1 MNAHAQPVADAR
13 HSSGHAAGADE
24 RALEL
29 AGRKVRVSGISQ
41 GVGFRPFVYRLA
53 REEGLSG
60 SVRNDATGVSIEVF
74 GSRAALDRFVARIA
88 SESPAAARLDDVQTS
103 HLAFE
108 RRTGF
113 EIAASVNG
121 AERRVSIP
129 ADLATCP
136 ECVGEIFAPGDR
148 RYRYAFTNC
157 TSCGPRFTIARDI
170 PYDRPATSMARFPMC
185 PECQREYQSPVD
197 RRFHAQPNACPKCGP
212 RLRLVDCANR
222 SVRDDDD
229 PIRAAARAIL
239 EGKIVAIKGIGGFHL
254 ACDATDSAAV
264 RRLRER
270 KRRDEKPFAVMVR
283 DTAEAERLAHITEA
297 DKEILCASERPIV
310 IVRRGE
316 HAALAPEIAP
326 GIPAVGLMLAY
337 TPLHHLLMADVGR
350 PIVMTSGNLS
360 EAPIAYRDDEAIAR
374 LKSIADLFVMHDRE
388 IVTRCDDSVVR
399 VIAARPTVMRRS
411 RGYVPRPIRVAQ
423 PFNRPVLAC
432 GAQLKNTFCIGVG
445 SEAYFG
451 PHVGDLENLE
461 TFESFEESIAR
472 MERFLGVQPELIAHD
487 LHPDYLSTAYALGR
501 SGVPA
506 VGVQHHHAHVASAMA
521 EHRLTGPVLGIAFDG
536 TGYGTDGHA
545 WGGEFMAADAADFE
559 RLATF
564 RPIVLAGGD
573 SAIRNV
579 WRIAL
584 AMLDDAFD
592 GAAPLDDLALFRTIA
607 PGEIEIVRA
616 MIAGHL
622 NAPLAHGVGRYFDAF
637 GALALGLPRANYE
650 GQVAMRLEWVA
661 GPAERGRYRF
671 DIDRSAAPLQID
683 LRAAVREV
691 VRELRAGVSAATI
704 SARFHNTLADASVEI
719 VRTAAARLGRI
730 PIVLSG
736 GCFQNARLAES
747 IAGGLSPDFDV
758 YLHCSVP
765 PGDGGI
771 ALGQAIV
778 ADAKS
783 RKPAGGRVCA

>member
-1 MNAHAQPVADAR
+1 MDAP
-13 HSSGHAAGADE
+13 HPSCNLVPSGDHTE
-24 RALEL
+24 
-29 AGRKVRVSGISQ
+29 GRRIRIGGTVQ
-41 GVGFRPFVYRLA
+41 GVGFRPWVHRLA
-53 REEGLSG
+53 GRER
-60 SVRNDATGVSIEVF
+60 VRGRVWNSSTGATIEAF
-74 GSRAALDRFVARIA
+74 GTAQILDRFVRLLSASAPPAARIDGIVC
-88 SESPAAARLDDVQTS
+88 ETIPPE
-103 HLAFE
+103 HLE
-108 RRTGF
+108 RF
-113 EIAASVNG
+113 EIVQSRRG
-121 AERRVSIP
+121 ADRRLTIP
-129 ADLATCP
+129 PDIAICGDCLA
-136 ECVGEIFAPGDR
+136 EIFAPADR

-157 TSCGPRFTIARDI
+157 TSCGPRFTIARNI
-170 PYDRPATSMARFPMC
+170 PYDRPATTMARFTMC
-185 PECQREYQSPVD
+185 PECQREYQSHAD
-197 RRFHAQPNACPKCGP
+197 RRFHAQPNACPNCGP

-270 KRRDEKPFAVMVR
+270 KHRDEKPFAVMVR
-283 DTAEAERLAHITEA
+283 DTAEAERLAHFTEA
-297 DKEILCASERPIV
+297 DKEVLCASERPIV
-310 IVRRGE
+310 IVRRRE
-316 HAALAPEIAP
+316 HDALAPEIAP

-374 LKSIADLFVMHDRE
+374 LKSIADLFVMHDRG

-399 VIAARPTVMRRS
+399 VIAAHPTVMRRS
-411 RGYVPRPIRVAQ
+411 RGYVPRPIRVVQ
-423 PFNRPVLAC
+423 PFSRPVLAC

-521 EHRLTGPVLGIAFDG
+521 EHRLAGPVLGIAFDG

-545 WGGEFMAADAADFE
+545 WGGEFMAAETADFE

-564 RPIVLAGGD
+564 RPIALAGGD

-592 GAAPLDDLALFRTIA
+592 GAAPLADLALFRTIA

-616 MIAGHL
+616 MITGNL
-622 NAPLAHGVGRYFDAF
+622 NAPLGHGVGRYFDAF
-637 GALALGLPRANYE
+637 GALALGLAHANYE

-661 GPAERGRYRF
+661 DPAERGRYGF
-671 DIDRSAAPLQID
+671 DIDRSAAPWQID
-683 LRAAVREV
+683 LRAAAREAVRD
-691 VRELRAGVSAATI
+691 LRRGVSAATI
-704 SARFHNTLADASVEI
+704 SARFHNTLAAASAEI
-719 VRTAAARLGRI
+719 VRAAATRLGRI
-730 PIVLSG
+730 PIVLCG

-747 IAGGLSPDFDV
+747 IADGLSPGFDV

>member
-1 MNAHAQPVADAR
+1 MNAQEPGVADSRLA
-13 HSSGHAAGADE
+13 SGHAAGADE
-24 RALEL
+24 CALEL
-29 AGRKVRVSGISQ
+29 AGCKIRVSGISQ

-53 REEGLSG
+53 REEGLRG
-60 SVRNDATGVSIEVF
+60 IVRNDATGVTIEAF
-74 GSRAALDRFVARIA
+74 GSRDALDRLVARIA
-88 SESPAAARLDDVQTS
+88 SESPVAARLDGVQTS
-103 HLAFE
+103 PLAFE

-113 EIAASVNG
+113 EIAASVHG

-136 ECVGEIFAPGDR
+136 ECLAEIFAPGDR
-148 RYRYAFTNC
+148 RHRYAFTNC

-170 PYDRPATSMARFPMC
+170 PYDRPATTMARFPMC
-185 PECQREYQSPVD
+185 PECLREYQSPAD
-197 RRFHAQPNACPKCGP
+197 RRFHAEPNACPICGP
-212 RLRLVDCANR
+212 RLRLIDSADR

-229 PIRAAARAIL
+229 PIRAAARAII
-239 EGKIVAIKGIGGFHL
+239 ESKIVAIKGIGGFHL
-254 ACDATDSAAV
+254 ACDATNPAAV

-270 KRRDEKPFAVMVR
+270 KHRDEKPFAVMVR
-283 DTAEAERLAHITEA
+283 DTAEAERLAHFTEA
-297 DKEILCASERPIV
+297 DKQSLLASERPIV
-310 IVRRGE
+310 IVRRRDD
-316 HAALAPEIAP
+316 AALAPEIAP
-326 GIPAVGLMLAY
+326 GNPAVGLMLPYA
-337 TPLHHLLMADVGR
+337 PLHHLLMAEVGR

-374 LKSIADLFVMHDRE
+374 LKSIADMFVMHDRE

-399 VIAARPTVMRRS
+399 VIAARTTVMRRS
-411 RGYVPRPIRVAQ
+411 RGYVPRPITVAQ
-423 PFNRPVLAC
+423 PFSRPVLAC

-445 SEAYFG
+445 SQAYFG
-451 PHVGDLENLE
+451 PHIGNLDNLE

-521 EHRLTGPVLGIAFDG
+521 EHRLSGPVLGIAFDG
-536 TGYGTDGHA
+536 TGYGTDGQA
-545 WGGEFMAADAADFE
+545 WGGEFMAVDTANFE

-564 RPIVLAGGD
+564 RPIALAGGD

-592 GAAPLDDLALFRTIA
+592 GAAPLADLALFRTIA

-637 GALALGLPRANYE
+637 GALALGLARANHE

-661 GPAERGRYRF
+661 DPAERGRYPF
-671 DIDRSAAPLQID
+671 YIDRSGTPWQID
-683 LRAAVREV
+683 LRAAVREA
-691 VRELRAGVSAATI
+691 VRDLRGGVSPAII
-704 SARFHNTLADASVEI
+704 SARFHNTLVSASAEI
-719 VRTAAARLGRI
+719 VRAARLGRI

-747 IAGGLSPDFDV
+747 IADALSPGFDV

-783 RKPAGGRVCA
+783 REPAGDRVCA

>member
-1 MNAHAQPVADAR
+1 MNAHGPGVAEFCL
-13 HSSGHAAGADE
+13 SSGDAAGADE

-29 AGRKVRVSGISQ
+29 AGRKILVSGISQ

-60 SVRNDATGVSIEVF
+60 IVRNDETGVTIEAF
-74 GSRAALDRFVARIA
+74 GSHDALDRFVARIA
-88 SESPAAARLDDVQTS
+88 SESPAAARLDGVQTS
-103 HLAFE
+103 PIAFE
-108 RRTGF
+108 RRIGF
-113 EIAASVNG
+113 EIAASVHS

-136 ECVGEIFAPGDR
+136 ECLAEIFAPGDR

-170 PYDRPATSMARFPMC
+170 PYDRPATTMARFLMC
-185 PECQREYQSPVD
+185 PECLREYQSPAD
-197 RRFHAQPNACPKCGP
+197 RRFHAQPNACPICGP
-212 RLRLVDCANR
+212 TLRLIDSTNR
-222 SVRDDDD
+222 SVPDDGD
-229 PIRAAARAIL
+229 PIRAAARAII

-254 ACDATDSAAV
+254 ACDATDPAVV

-270 KRRDEKPFAVMVR
+270 KHRDEKPFAVMVR
-283 DTAEAERLAHITEA
+283 DTAEAERLAHFTKA
-297 DKEILCASERPIV
+297 DKDSILANERPIV
-310 IVRRGE
+310 IVRRRGD
-316 HAALAPEIAP
+316 AALAPEIAP
-326 GIPAVGLMLAY
+326 GNPAVGLMLPYA
-337 TPLHHLLMADVGR
+337 PLHHLLMAEVGR

-399 VIAARPTVMRRS
+399 VIAARATVMRRS
-411 RGYVPRPIRVAQ
+411 RGYVPRPVPVAQ
-423 PFNRPVLAC
+423 PFSRPVLAC

-445 SEAYFG
+445 SQAYFG
-451 PHVGDLENLE
+451 PHIGDLDNLE

-487 LHPDYLSTAYALGR
+487 LHPDYLSTSYALGR

-506 VGVQHHHAHVASAMA
+506 FGVQHHHAHVASAMA
-521 EHRLTGPVLGIAFDG
+521 EHRLSGPVLGIAFDG

-545 WGGEFMAADAADFE
+545 WGGEFMAVDTADFE

-564 RPIVLAGGD
+564 RPIALAGGD

-592 GAAPLDDLALFRTIA
+592 GAAPLADLALFRTIA

-616 MIAGHL
+616 MIAGDL

-637 GALALGLPRANYE
+637 GALALCLARANHE
-650 GQVAMRLEWVA
+650 GQVAMRLEWA
-661 GPAERGRYRF
+661 ADPAERGRYRF
-671 DIDRSAAPLQID
+671 EIDRSQSPWQID
-683 LRAAVREV
+683 LRAGVREAVRD
-691 VRELRAGVSAATI
+691 LRGGVSPATI
-704 SARFHNTLADASVEI
+704 SARFHNTLASASAEI
-719 VRTAAARLGRI
+719 VRAAAARLGRV

-747 IAGGLSPDFDV
+747 IAGALSPGFDV
-758 YLHCSVP
+758 YLHRSVP

-771 ALGQAIV
+771 ALGQAVV

-783 RKPAGGRVCA
+783 RKSGGGRVCA

>member
-1 MNAHAQPVADAR
+1 MNAQERHVADP
-13 HSSGHAAGADE
+13 HAAGADE

-53 REEGLSG
+53 CEEGLSG
-60 SVRNDATGVSIEVF
+60 SVCNDATGVTIEAF
-74 GSRAALDRFVARIA
+74 GSRDALDRFVARIA
-88 SESPAAARLDDVQTS
+88 SESPAAARLDGVRTS
-103 HLAFE
+103 PLAFE

-113 EIAASVNG
+113 EIAASVHG

-136 ECVGEIFAPGDR
+136 ECLAEIFAPGDR

-170 PYDRPATSMARFPMC
+170 PYDRPATTMARFPMC
-185 PECQREYQSPVD
+185 PECRREYQSPAD
-197 RRFHAQPNACPKCGP
+197 RRFHAQPNACPNCGP
-212 RLRLVDCANR
+212 RLRLIDCANR
-222 SVRDDDD
+222 TVRDDDD
-229 PIRAAARAIL
+229 PIRAAARAII

-254 ACDATDSAAV
+254 ACDATDPAAV

-270 KRRDEKPFAVMVR
+270 KHRDEKPFAVMVR
-283 DTAEAERLAHITEA
+283 DAGEAERLAHFTAA
-297 DKEILCASERPIV
+297 DKEVLLASERPIV
-310 IVRRGE
+310 IVRRRR

-337 TPLHHLLMADVGR
+337 APLHHLLMAEVGR

-399 VIAARPTVMRRS
+399 VIAARATVMRRS

-423 PFNRPVLAC
+423 PFSRPVLAC

-445 SEAYFG
+445 SDAYFG
-451 PHVGDLENLE
+451 PHIGDLENLE

-501 SGVPA
+501 SPVPA
-506 VGVQHHHAHVASAMA
+506 VAVQHHHAHVASAMA
-521 EHRLTGPVLGIAFDG
+521 EHRLAGPVLGIAFDG

-545 WGGEFMAADAADFE
+545 WGGEFMAADTADFE

-564 RPIVLAGGD
+564 RPIALAGGD
-573 SAIRNV
+573 AAIRNV

-592 GAAPLDDLALFRTIA
+592 GAAPLADLALFRTIA

-637 GALALGLPRANYE
+637 GALALGLARANYE

-661 GPAERGRYRF
+661 DPAERRRYRF
-671 DIDRSAAPLQID
+671 DIDRSAAPWQID
-683 LRAAVREV
+683 LRAAVREA
-691 VRELRAGVSAATI
+691 VRDLRGRVSAATI
-704 SARFHNTLADASVEI
+704 SARFHNTLVSASAEI

-747 IAGGLSPDFDV
+747 IAGALSPRFDV

-783 RKPAGGRVCA
+783 RKSAGGRVCA